1 MVDLIETD
9 IEVLDLS
16 GIEELAT
23 ADVSAAGDND
33 GVRRVIVGDGNTV
46 GYLAVTSA
54 HIETLDLGNYNIESI
69 TVRNSGNTLND
80 IDVSECPDLWDLD
93 VEGNAFS
100 ATCREAI
107 RQHPNW
113 THYWVY

>member
-1 MVDLIETD
+1 MGRTAPEFYVNGPYGWGGYIEGYSGSDTNLI
-9 IEVLDLS
+9 IPAL
-16 GIEELAT
+16 
-23 ADVSAAGDND
+23 
-33 GVRRVIVGDGNTV
+33 
-46 GYLAVTSA
+46 
-54 HIETLDLGNYNIESI
+54 
-69 TVRNSGNTLND
+69 VRNNGNTLND
-80 IDVSECPDLWDLD
+80 IDVSECPDLWNLD